1 MNKIVVL
8 LKTCYW
14 VNKKGLHQKRSLL
27 FRRRQCEGFNALE
40 EDAKDVGAE
49 IMADIVN
56 LDECADGVYE
66 VVTCDEDYDYS
77 YGWEPVCFDY
87 NFKLVPLSSN
97 VPEDSVI
104 GEIIE
109 KYAPSCPWMDE
120 VGIIDKKEY
129 QKLRLNELTRDGNG
143 RVYTNIKGDLL

>member
-1 MNKIVVL
+1 MKKIVVL

-14 VNKKGLHQKRSLL
+14 ANKKGLHQKRSLL

-40 EDAKDVGAE
+40 EDANDVGAE

-66 VVTCDEDYDYS
+66 VEIVE
-77 YGWEPVCFDY
+77 FDDSPDFY
-87 NFKLVPLSSN
+87 YKLVPLKAN
-97 VPEDSVI
+97 VPEYSAI
-104 GEIIE
+104 NEIIE
-109 KYAPSCPWMDE
+109 KYAPSCPWVDE